1 MKKNICSKINLI
13 IIMKY
18 ICAILIFLLSNLMI
32 NNINSQERYCEC
44 KLEYSV
50 NGNFFDYLQNV
61 IRNEEAK
68 DSLDICD
75 YRCIDW
81 CANEIVQTINKNAS
95 FSEITEIGQEN
106 ICETVFPNKSLVKD
120 GIVVSGAWDLEGCAK
135 SDDQESVILQE
146 KLCCRY
152 CKCQLAYINAKSVET
167 KLEIDFSSIIY
178 EKQKKRAFKCEEL
191 NHLDECEKDCRE
203 LVAQKLDLKYIQE
216 ISSDQYDPL
225 KNRFDSNKICKILN
239 RKINNPGINLMIRYE
254 LGPRNESQHKDIH
267 LGNICCQRTCNCEII
282 YKLKNKNITT
292 EDCKL
297 DISSRMPVRP
307 VSYYCADELK
317 ECIDDCKIAAGLTFR
332 NKPIQSTDISPLDI
346 DIFSEFTTARKACVI
361 YNRDALR
368 TKGVEIYLRYST
380 GNGEKRLYPV

>member
-1 MKKNICSKINLI
+1 
-13 IIMKY
+13 
-18 ICAILIFLLSNLMI
+18 MI

-50 NGNFFDYLQNV
+50 NENFFDYLQNV

-81 CANEIVQTINKNAS
+81 CANEIVQIINKNAS

-106 ICETVFPNKSLVKD
+106 ICKTVFPNKSLVKD

-135 SDDQESVILQE
+135 SEDQESLILQE

-152 CKCQLAYINAKSVET
+152 CKCQLTYINAKSVET

-225 KNRFDSNKICKILN
+225 KNRLDSNKICKILN

-254 LGPRNESQHKDIH
+254 LGPRNESFHKDIH
-267 LGNICCQRTCNCEII
+267 LGNICCQRTCNCE
-282 YKLKNKNITT
+282 
-292 EDCKL
+292 
-297 DISSRMPVRP
+297 
-307 VSYYCADELK
+307 
-317 ECIDDCKIAAGLTFR
+317 DDCKIAAGLTFR
-332 NKPIQSTDISPLDI
+332 NTPIQSTDVSPLDI

-380 GNGEKRLYPV
+380 GNGEKRFYPV

>member
-1 MKKNICSKINLI
+1 MKKNICSKRNL

-32 NNINSQERYCEC
+32 NNINSQERFCEC

-50 NGNFFDYLQNV
+50 NENFFDYLQNV

-75 YRCIDW
+75 YRCTDW
-81 CANEIVQTINKNAS
+81 CANEIIQIINKNAS
-95 FSEITEIGQEN
+95 FSEITAIGQEN

-152 CKCQLAYINAKSVET
+152 CKCQLAYINAKSEET

-178 EKQKKRAFKCEEL
+178 EKQKKRAFKCEDL

-216 ISSDQYDPL
+216 IGSDHYNPL
-225 KNRFDSNKICKILN
+225 KNRLDSNKICKILN

-254 LGPRNESQHKDIH
+254 LGPRNESQHKD
-267 LGNICCQRTCNCEII
+267 
-282 YKLKNKNITT
+282 ITT